1 MFDAKQEDRSDLAV
15 VPFKFWVDHVENG
28 DGALEAI
35 HWASWGK
42 RGYANWEKS
51 EKVARL
57 VKDAKAMRGR
67 PDAQPCVWDA
77 LEPHYN
83 RWKDGL
89 EAVTDGYALEG
100 WAGGI
105 TAGQIAKCKSINVFS
120 VEDLSKL
127 TDENIHKLGPDGPK
141 LRATAAAFVASL
153 NGEGAKLAKENARL
167 SAEVDRL
174 TKEAEDDRKA
184 MREFMA
190 QHQIEPAPMPADAA
204 GAFAS
209 EHVSRPVG
217 RPRKAA

>member
-1 MFDAKQEDRSDLAV
+1 M
-15 VPFKFWVDHVENG
+15 
-28 DGALEAI
+28 
-35 HWASWGK
+35 
-42 RGYANWEKS
+42 
-51 EKVARL
+51 
-57 VKDAKAMRGR
+57 
-67 PDAQPCVWDA
+67 
-77 LEPHYN
+77 
-83 RWKDGL
+83 
-89 EAVTDGYALEG
+89 
-100 WAGGI
+100 
-105 TAGQIAKCKSINVFS
+105 SIW
-120 VEDLSKL
+120 
-127 TDENIHKLGPDGPK
+127 K

-167 SAEVDRL
+167 SAEVERL